1 MRLPLLVMMQ
11 MDGGSKDYRLI
22 PVTDSCATK
31 VLCEF
36 VARGKHAVRKV
47 KSHLTITHP
56 RLVDIL
62 AHDEMSAKA
71 WIM

>member
-1 MRLPLLVMMQ
+1 MQ

-36 VARGKHAVRKV
+36 VAGGKHAVRKV
-47 KSHLTITHP
+47 NSHLTITHP
-56 RLVDIL
+56 RLVDTAGGQL
-62 AHDEMSAKA
+62 FDPGLNRFENVLK
-71 WIM
+71 